1 VKIALAIRRILD
13 ELELPSYPK
22 TSGATGLHILLPL
35 GARYSYE
42 ETRTFA
48 RLLATLAVQ
57 AEPTISTIARM
68 IRTRQGKVYVDF
80 GQNGRGQT
88 IAAPFSVRPLPGAP
102 VSCPLEWRE
111 VTPRLDPARF
121 TMRTVPARF
130 ARRPDP
136 LRPVLGP
143 GIDMAAALARLEAR
157 VKAGTRDAGTPRR
170 GPARSPAPRERRYRR
185 GASARPGRP
194 VH

>member
-1 VKIALAIRRILD
+1 M
-13 ELELPSYPK
+13 K
-22 TSGATGLHILLPL
+22 TSGASGLHVLVPL
-35 GARYSYE
+35 GARYTHE
-42 ETRTFA
+42 QARALA
-48 RLLATLAVQ
+48 RLLAALVVE
-57 AEPTISTIARM
+57 AEPAIATESRPLGP
-68 IRTRQGKVYVDF
+68 RGGKVYVDF

-111 VTPRLDPARF
+111 VTPRLDPTRF

-157 VKAGTRDAGTPRR
+157 VKAGTREARTPCR